1 MNKKTSSKS
10 PAQGWINIWFMMAA
24 LLIVS
29 ALPVYAQEPI
39 PPDPPEPRTRIRGTI
54 TNCAGVP
61 LPGVTVNIEGDF
73 GSASPVT
80 NSAGVYAATLDLGS
94 YTVTPVP
101 PVGYFFTPQQIVV
114 FGTNLSANFKRYPRD
129 NRANFD
135 GDCKTDVSVFNRST
149 GDWTS
154 RNSSD
159 GVTILFHHGTTGDI
173 AAPGDY
179 NADGKTD
186 YAVFRPSDGNWYIAT
201 DRSGA
206 YSTIP
211 LGQNG
216 DIPVARDY
224 DGDAKTDIAVF
235 RPSTGAWIIRTSS
248 NNTVQP
254 PVYFGQSGDHVVP
267 GDYDSDNKADIAVFR
282 PSDALWYILPSNGGS
297 FYGVSFGLG
306 ADLPVQADYNGDGV
320 TDFAVFRPSDVHW
333 YIRRPDGSFYG
344 IPFGFSSDRLVP
356 GDYDG
361 DGLADIAVQR
371 PVTSTSAIW
380 YMLNSSTGYNSVEF
394 LPEFPVPA
402 AYLTPLY

>member
-1 MNKKTSSKS
+1 MNKKTSNS
-10 PAQGWINIWFMMAA
+10 PAQGWITLCFLMMA
-24 LLIVS
+24 LLAS
-29 ALPVYAQEPI
+29 SLAAYAQESV
-39 PPDPPEPRTRIRGTI
+39 PPNPVSRIRGTI
-54 TNCAGVP
+54 RTCAGVP
-61 LPGVTVNIEGDF
+61 VPGVTVNIEGDF
-73 GSASPVT
+73 GGDTVVTDAS
-80 NSAGVYAATLDLGS
+80 GVYGTTLELGS

-114 FGTNLSANFKRYPRD
+114 FGSNLSANFTRYPRD

-135 GDCKTDVSVFNRST
+135 GDCKTDVSVFNRTT

-159 GVTILFHHGTTGDI
+159 GVTVIHHHGTTGDI
-173 AAPGDY
+173 ATPGDY

-186 YAVFRPSDGNWYIAT
+186 YAVFRPSEGNWYIAT
-201 DRSGA
+201 DRSGN
-206 YSTIP
+206 YSTIA

-224 DGDAKTDIAVF
+224 DGDAKTDLAVF

-254 PVYFGQSGDHVVP
+254 AVFFGQAGDRVVP
-267 GDYDSDNKADIAVFR
+267 GDYDGDNKADIAVFR

-297 FYGVSFGLG
+297 FYAVSFGLG
-306 ADLPVQADYNGDGV
+306 TDIPVQADYNGDGV
-320 TDFAVFRPSDVHW
+320 TDFAVFRPGDVHW
-333 YIRRPDGSFYG
+333 YIRRPDGTFYG
-344 IPFGFSSDRLVP
+344 IPFGFNSDRLVP

-371 PVTSTSAIW
+371 PVTSTTAIW
-380 YMLNSSTGYNSVEF
+380 HLLNSSTGYTSVEF
-394 LPEFPVPA
+394 SPEFPVPA